1 MSSATMTDI
10 IDGKYEVV
18 ISHPEALLCT
28 DVGRRLLN
36 NPAFC
41 KRVVALV
48 IDECHT
54 VDLW

>member
-48 IDECHT
+48 IDACHT